1 MLRHDKKSSAT
12 ELRRLR
18 SKLKDSNTAL
28 KNKSFY
34 NSMVKDGYI
43 NSLGNINNIPA
54 PSCENDYANQDY
66 LSKLQYKDMNTPSNT
81 NRNRPLTEITNSTP
95 KRQNSLNYRDN
106 IASDKIQQ
114 MFWSKEQKLINNL
127 NKISIPDSSNISKPV
142 YQNILTESILCD
154 NEDPY
159 KEYNTRNVSNC
170 NIRTA

>member
-34 NSMVKDGYI
+34 NSMVNDENT
-43 NSLGNINNIPA
+43 NSMGNIYKIPA
-54 PSCENDYANQDY
+54 PSNENDYANQGY

-95 KRQNSLNYRDN
+95 KR
-106 IASDKIQQ
+106 
-114 MFWSKEQKLINNL
+114 
-127 NKISIPDSSNISKPV
+127 
-142 YQNILTESILCD
+142 
-154 NEDPY
+154 
-159 KEYNTRNVSNC
+159 
-170 NIRTA
+170 